1 MLYRKRIQYAKWATS
16 DEVPKYDIAVE
27 GSEKA
32 TTVMKL
38 KNQWKAISSF
48 QSKGRKQDIDWSK
61 IDRSFSS
68 NYLNTLVITDSMGL
82 KRKMICLSTECPFV
96 MDPDSSF
103 KRFLNYLITAAAV
116 IQILILPYVMFFLS
130 AISSRLLRLMV
141 IIDMLYWLDI
151 YLKLSTAVKVS
162 NTITLVRPR
171 DIIQY
176 QFKQNSFILDIIS
189 AFPLYYILVF
199 LNIRSQL
206 VRLSSILRL
215 LRFAEIFKLISEKE
229 KDLTIDSIYVRG
241 IKYLAVYLHEYS
253 GLYLVLHVDTYQHQ
267 DEITM
272 FKVIMKRR
280 FVHKEL
286 KQRLLKILE
295 FNWLFNEG
303 AEIQGKRGILSEA
316 SREIR
321 TEIINERFISC
332 FKLVP
337 LLKDL
342 PEELLNKLS
351 LQAEVIILPPDTY
364 VQNVN
369 VMSHNLYIILRGYCE
384 MNSMLP
390 GDAEREAKIILK
402 RGDILAVIET
412 LHRIRIFGS
421 IVSITAIELLSI
433 NYEAFIDIFQSY
445 RSEYLF
451 LQNALKYHMSQF
463 ESILLRKGCRLPEMK
478 TTECSLG
485 RVKTFRYLANLTKNK
500 KQRRRQH
507 DSSDE
512 AFKSLG
518 PWMFLRFFLLK
529 KTINPKGIFFIV
541 WEVIRCSCVLMEV
554 VISVMH
560 LSFPLSLEIKQIVLI
575 FRAVGLIDMY
585 IRLHCQYYNKHGII
599 VKHQLY
605 TAQNYIKTSFI
616 IDFIANLTLDWI
628 WGLDISGRGKSTQA
642 SIIVR
647 LLLRPLALYRVF
659 EGITFLQD
667 ILDWSSASTI
677 LKIKT
682 AIIVFVI
689 LGFLSNVLMITTCKF
704 DSNYETCTE
713 AQYINTSVFANST
726 NTLAVFLKALF
737 FNVESLTHSVS
748 GVFGVENNKE
758 IVYFIVI
765 QCILYCLRCI
775 ILAIYTSTGI
785 GGNVNLST
793 HQARMKQFLS
803 FAKDLLLEETLT
815 QSVVQHYEHVWKATL
830 GTSISIISS
839 KFNLYLRI
847 QFVCFLYETSL
858 RNTRLFAYAP
868 PAIIQRLAPSLNE
881 VHFKRGGIIIRIN
894 DVQKYLYFVYKGE
907 VDIIVADTVLTTL
920 GVGGVF
926 GCFHK
931 NGIFRQTFTA
941 VGKTH
946 TILLTLNSIKLNEIM
961 QEWDDKQSEEALRQ
975 IRLLNVE
982 YMVSLSST
990 GSFSTN
996 LADRRISESRYDKV
1010 VERVNNYINVEGFWY
1025 WLFDYM
1031 LNVHCAAITSI
1042 ANMAFI
1048 CIYLNREIL
1057 LGFHIAYVDPN
1068 TGILELRSRKIVT
1081 RYLTTEFALD
1091 LFSCFPIEFLV
1102 QFVIPK
1108 FTKLST
1114 FNRVFRFLLMSKY
1127 YRTCKQKLILSK
1139 HLRWSY
1145 LIYWSMIRLQLI
1157 ASIWFIVA
1165 CLHTCYHVTDRI
1177 GRPIAVSNSSDSA
1190 LVGYTYTINILSTTG
1205 LRETIPYNM
1214 KQLGVS
1220 IFMALFAQI
1229 MIASMASGL
1238 ANMVIIDQ
1246 NTMANFEHKI
1256 TKMKIYLTCFQT
1268 CYLDRENS

>member
-241 IKYLAVYLHEYS
+241 IKYLAVSIVSVYWCACIFYATSCFNKKCITTNWFLRNRYLRNVTTTNNFTHALSFSISSVLSINLSDYVFFS
-253 GLYLVLHVDTYQHQ
+253 ISDIYMSIPVYILSYMLVSFTFTELTASTALFFKDTYQHQ

-518 PWMFLRFFLLK
+518 K
-529 KTINPKGIFFIV
+529 Y
-541 WEVIRCSCVLMEV
+541 CYS
-554 VISVMH
+554 S
-560 LSFPLSLEIKQIVLI
+560 
-575 FRAVGLIDMY
+575 
-585 IRLHCQYYNKHGII
+585 
-599 VKHQLY
+599 
-605 TAQNYIKTSFI
+605 
-616 IDFIANLTLDWI
+616 
-628 WGLDISGRGKSTQA
+628 
-642 SIIVR
+642 
-647 LLLRPLALYRVF
+647 LLRKCR
-659 EGITFLQD
+659 
-667 ILDWSSASTI
+667 
-677 LKIKT
+677 
-682 AIIVFVI
+682 
-689 LGFLSNVLMITTCKF
+689 
-704 DSNYETCTE
+704 
-713 AQYINTSVFANST
+713 
-726 NTLAVFLKALF
+726 
-737 FNVESLTHSVS
+737 
-748 GVFGVENNKE
+748 
-758 IVYFIVI
+758 
-765 QCILYCLRCI
+765 
-775 ILAIYTSTGI
+775 
-785 GGNVNLST
+785 
-793 HQARMKQFLS
+793 
-803 FAKDLLLEETLT
+803 
-815 QSVVQHYEHVWKATL
+815 
-830 GTSISIISS
+830 
-839 KFNLYLRI
+839 
-847 QFVCFLYETSL
+847 
-858 RNTRLFAYAP
+858 
-868 PAIIQRLAPSLNE
+868 
-881 VHFKRGGIIIRIN
+881 
-894 DVQKYLYFVYKGE
+894 
-907 VDIIVADTVLTTL
+907 
-920 GVGGVF
+920 
-926 GCFHK
+926 
-931 NGIFRQTFTA
+931 
-941 VGKTH
+941 
-946 TILLTLNSIKLNEIM
+946 
-961 QEWDDKQSEEALRQ
+961 
-975 IRLLNVE
+975 
-982 YMVSLSST
+982 
-990 GSFSTN
+990 
-996 LADRRISESRYDKV
+996 ESR
-1010 VERVNNYINVEGFWY
+1010 
-1025 WLFDYM
+1025 
-1031 LNVHCAAITSI
+1031 
-1042 ANMAFI
+1042 
-1048 CIYLNREIL
+1048 
-1057 LGFHIAYVDPN
+1057 
-1068 TGILELRSRKIVT
+1068 
-1081 RYLTTEFALD
+1081 
-1091 LFSCFPIEFLV
+1091 SC
-1102 QFVIPK
+1102 
-1108 FTKLST
+1108 T
-1114 FNRVFRFLLMSKY
+1114 
-1127 YRTCKQKLILSK
+1127 
-1139 HLRWSY
+1139 
-1145 LIYWSMIRLQLI
+1145 
-1157 ASIWFIVA
+1157 
-1165 CLHTCYHVTDRI
+1165 
-1177 GRPIAVSNSSDSA
+1177 
-1190 LVGYTYTINILSTTG
+1190 
-1205 LRETIPYNM
+1205 
-1214 KQLGVS
+1214 
-1220 IFMALFAQI
+1220 
-1229 MIASMASGL
+1229 
-1238 ANMVIIDQ
+1238 
-1246 NTMANFEHKI
+1246 
-1256 TKMKIYLTCFQT
+1256 
-1268 CYLDRENS
+1268 